1 MRPTDQDISN
11 SRFTQLFKAHLY
23 DNQIDLSLGLSSNL
37 NLGVPL
43 ISSIQESGQLHCELY
58 VFHLASSG
66 PTRGHILHFV
76 GLLDSSQCFFLI
88 FILDMEERHI
98 LKYWTK

>member
-11 SRFTQLFKAHLY
+11 SRFTQLVKAHLY

-37 NLGVPL
+37 NLGVSL

-66 PTRGHILHFV
+66 PLEVIFYIL
-76 GLLDSSQCFFLI
+76 SASWIARNAFF
-88 FILDMEERHI
+88 
-98 LKYWTK
+98 